1 MSHELA
7 YVALSTSDPEGL
19 ASVLAQDLG
28 MTGARID
35 HPGGPVHLFAAGRS
49 GVAVFGNDHSLLDR
63 PGVNGVDHIGLAA
76 ADPVAAAQA
85 SGLAAAGKAGMQG
98 LGGGVEARL
107 DPAKTRGLNTRFVTA
122 PALPTGAPA
131 GMIERIDHL
140 GVASAGVREDEA
152 VFCGR
157 LGFQVESRQ
166 TDMEVMTA
174 VESFTSDKYGVIYHN
189 RPPVP
194 QGGLRV
200 LFVTVGDTDLEFL
213 QEFAADNRTVDHGGP
228 GTTKQDQGAIGRYI
242 EKRGAGLH
250 HIALKTKDINATLAR
265 LGERG
270 RRLIDRTG
278 RPGSRRAQIG
288 FVHPAALGGVLLHF
302 VEREELP

>member
-1 MSHELA
+1 MTHDLA
-7 YVALSTSDPEGL
+7 YVALSTADPDGL
-19 ASVLAQDLG
+19 VEVLAQDLEMAG
-28 MTGARID
+28 RRVD
-35 HPGGPVHLFAAGRS
+35 HPGGAVYLFAAGRS
-49 GVAVFGNDHSLLDR
+49 GVAVFGNDHPLLDR
-63 PGVNGVDHIGLAA
+63 PGVNGIDHIALVAKDPAA
-76 ADPVAAAQA
+76 AAKA
-85 SGLAAAGKAGMQG
+85 SGLAAQGNTGMQG
-98 LGGGVEARL
+98 LGGGAEVRL
-107 DPAKTRGLNTRFVTA
+107 DPKKTRGLHTRFVTA
-122 PALPTGAPA
+122 PPLPKGGTE

-152 VFCGR
+152 VFCGT
-157 LGFQVESRQ
+157 LGFAVESRQ

-213 QEFAADNRTVDHGGP
+213 QEFAADSRIVDHGGP

-270 RRLIDRTG
+270 RRLIDREG

>member
-1 MSHELA
+1 MMSHELA

-19 ASVLAQDLG
+19 AGVLGQDLG
-28 MTGARID
+28 MHGARID

-49 GVAVFGNDHSLLDR
+49 GVAVFGNDHPLLDR
-63 PGVNGVDHIGLAA
+63 PGVNGIDHIALAA
-76 ADPVAAAQA
+76 ADPAAAAKA
-85 SGLAAAGKAGMQG
+85 SGLAAGQAGMQG
-98 LGGGVEARL
+98 LGGGAEARL

-122 PALPTGAPA
+122 PKLPGGGAA

-174 VESFTSDKYGVIYHN
+174 VESFTSDKYGVIYHS

-213 QEFAADNRTVDHGGP
+213 QEFAADSRSVDYGGP

-242 EKRGAGLH
+242 EKRGPGLH
-250 HIALKTKDINATLAR
+250 HIALKTKDINATLSR

-278 RPGSRRAQIG
+278 RPGSRRALIG

-302 VEREELP
+302 VEREEIA